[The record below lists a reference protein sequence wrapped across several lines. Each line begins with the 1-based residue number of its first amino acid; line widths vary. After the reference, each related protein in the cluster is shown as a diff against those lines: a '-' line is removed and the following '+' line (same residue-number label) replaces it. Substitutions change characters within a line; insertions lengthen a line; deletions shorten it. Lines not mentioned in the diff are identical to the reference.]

1 MHINQQE
8 VKMKEKLD
16 DSYELMLAIER
27 FLMDNLNATIDG
39 HGTTTDFKD
48 NEADC
53 DVRVDGKK
61 YNITIQ
67 EQSEEDDD

>member
-1 MHINQQE
+1 MQ
-8 VKMKEKLD
+8 EKLD
-16 DSYELMLAIER
+16 DAYELMLAIER
-27 FLMDNLNATIDG
+27 FLMDKLNATIDG
-39 HGTTTDFKD
+39 HGTTTDYKD

-67 EQSEEDDD
+67 EKEEDDNE

>member
-1 MHINQQE
+1 
-8 VKMKEKLD
+8 MKEKLD

-27 FLMDNLNATIDG
+27 FLMDKLNATIDG

-48 NEADC
+48 KESDC

-61 YNITIQ
+61 YNITIS
-67 EQSEEDDD
+67 EQEDDDV

>member
-1 MHINQQE
+1 
-8 VKMKEKLD
+8 MKEKLD

-53 DVRVDGKK
+53 DVRVDGNK
-61 YNITIQ
+61 YNITITKNN
-67 EQSEEDDD
+67 EEDDD

>member
-1 MHINQQE
+1 
-8 VKMKEKLD
+8 MKEKLD
-16 DSYELMLAIER
+16 DAYELMLAIEK

-39 HGTTTDFKD
+39 HGATTDYKD

-61 YNITIQ
+61 YNITIS
-67 EQSEEDDD
+67 EQKEDDNE